1 MVTCLFALVQKIGIF
16 FGLAAFELP
25 CSRDV
30 VVVAAWVFVL
40 NIRSARPRCLL
51 HPGRGGGGML
61 GVVHM

>member
-1 MVTCLFALVQKIGIF
+1 MGVL
-16 FGLAAFELP
+16 FGLVAFELP

-30 VVVAAWVFVL
+30 VVVAWVSVL

>member
-1 MVTCLFALVQKIGIF
+1 MTCLFALVQRTGIF
-16 FGLAAFELP
+16 FGLVAFELP

-51 HPGRGGGGML
+51 HPGRGGGGMP
-61 GVVHM
+61 GVVHI

>member
-1 MVTCLFALVQKIGIF
+1 MTCLFALVQKIVIF

-25 CSRDV
+25 CSPDV
-30 VVVAAWVFVL
+30 VAVAAWGFVL

>member
-1 MVTCLFALVQKIGIF
+1 MVTCLFVLVQKIGIF
-16 FGLAAFELP
+16 SGLAAFELP
-25 CSRDV
+25 CSLDV
-30 VVVAAWVFVL
+30 VVVAVWVFVL